1 MNDQRSAV
9 NIIKFILYG
18 SLIFAAVILGL
29 FIFSPEKGPL
39 HYETSYSIDTIGDVP
54 VWNKQR
60 PLPVIEIA
68 GKKNLLITG
77 WAVDDRA
84 KLPAGGVEVNINGK
98 LYPAV
103 YGLDRP
109 DVAKAY
115 EIPAYRLS
123 GFKAFIPLA
132 DIGKGEHTMTLKV
145 YTNDK
150 KNYFSSGEKIKFK
163 YDH

>member
-1 MNDQRSAV
+1 MNIHKPNF
-9 NIIKFILYG
+9 NIVKTILYICLAAAI
-18 SLIFAAVILGL
+18 LILVFFSFA
-29 FIFSPEKGPL
+29 PKEGPL
-39 HYETSYSIDTIGDVP
+39 PHETDYTIDTIGNVTIS
-54 VWNKQR
+54 NKQR

-84 KLPAGGVEVNINGK
+84 KLLAGGVEVNIDGK
-98 LYPAV
+98 LFPAV

-115 EIPAYRLS
+115 EIPAYKLS
-123 GFKAFIPLA
+123 GFKASIPLA
-132 DIGKGEHTMTLKV
+132 DIGKGEHTLTLKV
-145 YTNDK
+145 YTYDK

>member
-1 MNDQRSAV
+1 MP
-9 NIIKFILYG
+9 NIKTILYICLAAAI
-18 SLIFAAVILGL
+18 LILVFFNYKPG
-29 FIFSPEKGPL
+29 EGPL
-39 HYETSYSIDTIGDVP
+39 PYETDHTIDTIGNITIS
-54 VWNKQR
+54 NKGR

-68 GKKNLLITG
+68 GKKDLLITG

-84 KLPAGGVEVNINGK
+84 KLPAGGVEVNIDGK

-115 EIPAYRLS
+115 DIPAYRMS
-123 GFKAFIPLA
+123 GFKASIPFA
-132 DIGKGEHTMTLKV
+132 DIGKGEHAMALKV

-150 KNYFSSGEKIKFK
+150 KKYFSSGEKIKFK
-163 YDH
+163 YY